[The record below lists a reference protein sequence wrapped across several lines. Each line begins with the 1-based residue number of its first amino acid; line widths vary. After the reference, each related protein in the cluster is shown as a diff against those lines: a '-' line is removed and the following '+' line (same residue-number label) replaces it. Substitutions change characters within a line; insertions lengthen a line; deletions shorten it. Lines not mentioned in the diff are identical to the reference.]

1 MKKKKGNIASKEY
14 YETLIAKKQ
23 YEQIIKPWYLKLDY
37 WKVVIGGVI
46 MIFSATVGYKNG
58 LFDFRQKQLDIE
70 VKAMELK
77 KENLD
82 FDIKKNASFQETLI
96 ATRDRLFAENA
107 ELESKKAQLMLA
119 NKKAYANLDERGKQ
133 MFAINQELNDLK
145 KKNHD
150 LEYER
155 NFGRSSVFNNQTLSS
170 INASSLSEISK
181 YFSDNSKPY
190 SSIKGLDV
198 SQASLG
204 NTVTTNNGLSDALY
218 RQQSGLLGN
227 TDWRGIEYFK
237 NKGVDLSEYIK
248 VNSDGSIQNYLPS
261 LNSKVIDYRTLALEK
276 PKN

>member
-1 MKKKKGNIASKEY
+1 
-14 YETLIAKKQ
+14 
-23 YEQIIKPWYLKLDY
+23 
-37 WKVVIGGVI
+37 
-46 MIFSATVGYKNG
+46 
-58 LFDFRQKQLDIE
+58 
-70 VKAMELK
+70 
-77 KENLD
+77 
-82 FDIKKNASFQETLI
+82 
-96 ATRDRLFAENA
+96 
-107 ELESKKAQLMLA
+107 
-119 NKKAYANLDERGKQ
+119 
-133 MFAINQELNDLK
+133 
-145 KKNHD
+145 HD

-237 NKGVDLSEYIK
+237 
-248 VNSDGSIQNYLPS
+248 
-261 LNSKVIDYRTLALEK
+261 
-276 PKN
+276 